1 MLNTARILRLLLEGI
16 LMEDTLRETEQPA
29 DDQASALALGE
40 LLREHRGADVV
51 TLDLREMNAWTDF
64 FVIATAASGAHL
76 DGLERHIK
84 EFCRERGLEVL
95 RRSRKPA
102 GEDDEWRL
110 IDLGSIVVHL
120 MSGRMR
126 AFYELERLYDYSSK
140 SSKPSS
146 SS

>member
-1 MLNTARILRLLLEGI
+1 MEGTLPETEFGAAARHSI
-16 LMEDTLRETEQPA
+16 EDTAAPDRGA
-29 DDQASALALGE
+29 DDKAYALALGD

-64 FVIATAASGAHL
+64 FVIATAGSSAHL

-84 EFCRERGLEVL
+84 EFCRERGLEIL

-126 AFYELERLYDYSSK
+126 AFYELERLYGHSSK
-140 SSKPSS
+140 SS
-146 SS
+146 